1 MPLQCLFLSTSRFL
15 QNCYSLKCP
24 RWCFPVALEHV
35 FSGNC
40 TAYLIPL
47 ILESILLKKKK
58 KIKGKHLFY
67 AKTHLPFLKDWDVE
81 DLRSMILETWS
92 DCRNPS
98 GNCK

>member
-15 QNCYSLKCP
+15 QNIYSLKCP

-58 KIKGKHLFY
+58 KKLKGSICFMQKHTYHFKGLGCGG
-67 AKTHLPFLKDWDVE
+67 LKKHDFG
-81 DLRSMILETWS
+81 DLE
-92 DCRNPS
+92 
-98 GNCK
+98 